1 MTTTRSIEGYSRDF
15 IKGYT
20 KIGLY
25 THVLQNTLDNVQS
38 KEELFTACKARIP
51 EPMIQDAIA
60 GKIWTQDD
68 LLQWYETALAEEAER
83 RRAAESENE
92 D

>member
-1 MTTTRSIEGYSRDF
+1 MLNISIWNISRVF
-15 IKGYT
+15 FPTNRFWNISSVSCWIRRCNYLA
-20 KIGLY
+20 GL
-25 THVLQNTLDNVQS
+25 
-38 KEELFTACKARIP
+38 
-51 EPMIQDAIA
+51 MIQDAIA

-83 RRAAESENE
+83 RRAAKSENE

>member
-1 MTTTRSIEGYSRDF
+1 MEGYSQEF

-20 KIGLY
+20 EIDIHTG
-25 THVLQNTLDNVQS
+25 VLQRALDIAQS
-38 KEELFTACKARIP
+38 REELFAVCNAARIP

>member
-1 MTTTRSIEGYSRDF
+1 MQNAFIWNTSRVSFPTSRFWSISSAPCWIRKCSYLA
-15 IKGYT
+15 
-20 KIGLY
+20 GL
-25 THVLQNTLDNVQS
+25 
-38 KEELFTACKARIP
+38 
-51 EPMIQDAIA
+51 MIQDAIA